1 LHPRWEERRAEK
13 IKNGRV
19 CMMVELIDDFVAQYP
34 ATPGNSDKVDTGD
47 ADEVLDAIAK
57 TVAEQTSRQH
67 GSLRQ
72 QLIEQL
78 DAGNHD
84 L

>member
-1 LHPRWEERRAEK
+1 
-13 IKNGRV
+13 
-19 CMMVELIDDFVAQYP
+19 MMVELIDDFVAQYP